1 MEEERKTT
9 EVKIRVLEL
18 VFDYSCVHSSPG
30 GINSL
35 INLLVIYFY
44 FFKKGKA
51 MNESLRV
58 VSLICNAE
66 GLEGKSSG

>member
-1 MEEERKTT
+1 MK
-9 EVKIRVLEL
+9 VRVLEL
-18 VFDYSCVHSSPG
+18 VFYYSCVHSDPG
-30 GINSL
+30 GTNLIL

-44 FFKKGKA
+44 FFKKAKS

-66 GLEGKSSG
+66 GLEGKSSGL